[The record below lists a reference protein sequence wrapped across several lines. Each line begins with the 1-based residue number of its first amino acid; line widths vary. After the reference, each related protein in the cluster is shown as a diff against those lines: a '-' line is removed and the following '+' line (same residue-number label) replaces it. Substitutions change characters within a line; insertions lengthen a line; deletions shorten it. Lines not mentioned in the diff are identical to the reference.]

1 MRSSPFF
8 AGSVMAICVLAAS
21 GQTPV
26 SKLPYQ
32 LDFDRIKDVSQSD
45 RSPDG
50 KDGIYIKVRFG
61 ITLDGNKVE
70 NLSDDYK
77 IVIEEDGHR
86 IKVFDVPR
94 PVASEDLTVMLALD
108 TSGSMKEHGRME
120 QARVAAG
127 VFLRKLP
134 RGADCGLILFD
145 HEVRDSLIPI
155 YDRTPLLTKIQSVQ
169 PRGGTAYLDAAS
181 VGIKMLQSAQRGRE
195 RALVIVTDGID
206 LNSKKLI
213 EQIIQEATQERV
225 RVYTIGIGEPGKLDQ
240 VNTVLALDHSG
251 SMKPPADDQDTIS
264 KIEALHLAGERFVDS
279 MSSVG
284 RASILPFST
293 YVGTPEP
300 FLDKSRG
307 LEIKANIKALRPV
320 GETAL
325 LDATYDAV
333 CLLDADGAKGKR
345 AVIAMTD
352 GKDNS
357 SRRGVEEVI
366 ARAKEARIQVHMLG
380 FGQPIDLDDRTM
392 KMMAEQ
398 TGGKFYHAKNKAS
411 LIEIFENLS
420 IQLHDD
426 GIDEIALKRIARET
440 GGKYYP
446 AKNVKDLQLI
456 FEQVTQNIQRES
468 HEIVFASL
476 SQRADGKQR
485 NVTLKLIRVDAGGT
499 ENVVEELT
507 GSYLRRGL
515 VVAEM
520 SHIVYVIL
528 LVLLGGLIALPTLLR
543 KSGV

>member
-1 MRSSPFF
+1 MRSSVAI
-8 AGSVMAICVLAAS
+8 AGCVLALCVLSTTAQPPA
-21 GQTPV
+21 GKQ
-26 SKLPYQ
+26 PYQ
-32 LDFDRIKDVSQSD
+32 LDFDRDKDVSQSD

-50 KDGIYIKVRFG
+50 KEGIYIKVRFG
-61 ITLDGNKVE
+61 ITLDGDKVD
-70 NLSDDYK
+70 NLGDDYK

-86 IKVFDVPR
+86 VKEVGVPR

-120 QARVAAG
+120 QARAAAG

-134 RGADCGLILFD
+134 KQADCGLILFD
-145 HEVRDSLIPI
+145 HEIRDTLAPI
-155 YDRTPLLTKIQSVQ
+155 FDREPLLAKIQSVQ
-169 PRGGTAYLDAAS
+169 PRGGTGYLDAAS
-181 VGIKMLQSAQRGRE
+181 VGVKMLQGAQRGRE

-206 LNSKKLI
+206 LNSKKRI
-213 EQIIQEATQERV
+213 EEVIEEAKLERV
-225 RVYTIGIGEPGKLDQ
+225 RVYTIGIGEPGKLEQ
-240 VNTVLALDHSG
+240 VNSVLVLDHSG
-251 SMKPPADDQDTIS
+251 SMKPPADDVDITS

-284 RASILPFST
+284 RASIIPFST
-293 YVGTPEP
+293 HVGVPEP
-300 FLDKSRG
+300 FLNKTRG
-307 LEIKANIKALRPV
+307 WEIKANIKALRPV

-325 LDATYDAV
+325 LDATYDAI
-333 CLLDADGAKGKR
+333 CLLEADGGKGKR
-345 AVIAMTD
+345 SVVAMTD
-352 GKDNS
+352 GIDNS
-357 SRRGVEEVI
+357 SRRRVDEVI
-366 ARAKEARIQVHMLG
+366 TRAKETKIPLHMLG
-380 FGQPIDLDDRTM
+380 FGRPNELDDRTM
-392 KMMAEQ
+392 KYMADQ
-398 TGGKFYHAKNKAS
+398 TGGKYYHAKNKAS

-476 SQRADGKQR
+476 NQRADGKQR
-485 NVTLKLIRVDAGGT
+485 NVTLKLIRFGEGG
-499 ENVVEELT
+499 ENVLTELT

-520 SHIVYVIL
+520 SHIVFVVL
-528 LVLLGGLIALPTLLR
+528 LVVIGGLIALPTVLR
-543 KSGV
+543 KAGG